1 MKPRAYKILVID
13 DEVQSRRSQYKLLQS
28 DSALNFEFLE
38 SSELLSSIQDIRDLD
53 GYLIDLNLE
62 KWGLSSAE
70 VVQKYIAPLSRRKP
84 IFLLSAYLHL
94 NDTTRAMQAVREANS
109 GEYADVF
116 VWRDLAD
123 DSTGAVKP
131 GGELENVRQRMLRR
145 LGDWYR
151 RSDVHFSDGDLR
163 VLHLSDP
170 QFGDPHL
177 NGGLTFNEHLI
188 SEALTE
194 KFAQSRRP
202 DASLVDIVVISGDI
216 TLSGQKS
223 EFDQAKIWIET
234 GLLRSLWPTMSPEEA
249 RERLL
254 IVPGNHDAN
263 LRALACQ
270 SLEYNFKWS
279 KDPSLPMMV
288 KARTDEPSYKR
299 LLFQNYID
307 FLRSIDSE
315 AAKQVKD
322 DTAVYWTADRFAHAG
337 FQFLML
343 NTAGGITCEHPSMAT
358 VFESEL
364 RSLGEAPPDAPNSS
378 DLVRICI
385 GHHPIKTSNPKEV
398 ALNNGAALLP
408 LFAGKRVVAYLHGHS
423 HEYGADEVVQGKT
436 LAVMSSTS
444 NVDVVNG
451 RQGFN
456 LVTVKR
462 KQSKGRLLASGVSV
476 EICEFHK
483 DGKFNWLAKHK
494 REMRI
499 KA

>member
-1 MKPRAYKILVID
+1 MNHRKYNILVID
-13 DEVQSRRSQYKLLQS
+13 DENQSRRSQYKLLQGES
-28 DSALNFEFLE
+28 SLEFSFLE
-38 SSELLSSIQDIRDLD
+38 SSELLSSIQGMHELD

-70 VVQKYIAPLSRRKP
+70 VVQKYIAPLSRKKP

-123 DSTGAVKP
+123 DATGTVKT

-151 RSDVHFSDGDLR
+151 RSEVHFSEGDLR
-163 VLHLSDP
+163 ILHLSDP

-177 NGGLTFNEHLI
+177 NGGLSFNEHLI

-194 KFAQSRRP
+194 KFAQNRRP
-202 DASLVDIVVISGDI
+202 DASLVDIVVLSGDI
-216 TLSGQKS
+216 TFSGQRS
-223 EFDQAKIWIET
+223 EFDQAKTWIES
-234 GLLRSLWPTMSPEEA
+234 GLLKALWPTKSPEEA

-270 SLEYNFKWS
+270 SLEYNFKWT
-279 KDPSLPMMV
+279 KDSSLPMMV
-288 KARTDEPSYKR
+288 KARTDEPSYKQ

-307 FLRSIDSE
+307 FLRSVDAE

-322 DTAVYWTADRFAHAG
+322 DSAAYWTADRFAHAG

-343 NTAGGITCEHPSMAT
+343 NTAAGITCEQPSVAT

-364 RSLGEAPPDAPNSS
+364 RSLGETPPDAPNSS

-385 GHHPIKTSNPKEV
+385 GHHPIKTSNPREV

-408 LFAGKRVVAYLHGHS
+408 VLLGKRVVVYLHGHS
-423 HEYGADEVVQGKT
+423 HEYGAEEVIQGKT

-456 LVTVKR
+456 LVTIKR
-462 KQSKGRLLASGVSV
+462 KQVKARLIPSLVTV

-494 REMRI
+494 KEMRV
-499 KA
+499 KG